1 MQRPNA
7 TVTLL
12 IVNVSRQKRLDLT
25 LLSSSKFSGM
35 EKFNYG
41 NLFSR
46 IADTAVEYLNVKADE
61 YKIKTVDNL
70 SLLTNKILVALIATM
85 LGTVILL
92 LLGVALA
99 FILGAMT
106 GSIAWGFIIV
116 AILFAEALL
125 MVYISRKTLFMDKVK
140 RMYLKMF
147 FGNNRKTPEKR

>member
-1 MQRPNA
+1 
-7 TVTLL
+7 
-12 IVNVSRQKRLDLT
+12 
-25 LLSSSKFSGM
+25 M
-35 EKFNYG
+35 EKSNYG
-41 NLFSR
+41 NLLGM

-125 MVYISRKTLFMDKVK
+125 MVYISRKTLFLNKMK
-140 RMYLKMF
+140 RMYMKMF
-147 FGNNRKTPEKR
+147 FGSNRKAT